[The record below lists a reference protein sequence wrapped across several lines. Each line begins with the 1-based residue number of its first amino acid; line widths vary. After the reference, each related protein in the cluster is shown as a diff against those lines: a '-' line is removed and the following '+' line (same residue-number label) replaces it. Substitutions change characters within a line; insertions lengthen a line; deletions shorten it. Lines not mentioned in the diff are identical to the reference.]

1 MVLAKNPDVLQRH
14 LDGFTAEQELLHT
27 LSAMQAELPAS
38 AQGNAILCTDA
49 VFILDDLTWLAGST
63 AKEEEGVLN
72 NRLSDI
78 CQLENGLLA
87 LCHTLVVVI
96 DTPSQGS
103 GRYDQTREA
112 IARWLLANHGDELWK
127 QSPKLLARAA
137 SNFTFFRAYV
147 RHLTSEGDRIQS
159 ESSFWSAGEQSEELK
174 ACFAG
179 LVSSGDERVREVT
192 VSLLREKTASSSY
205 CGIGFN
211 LWDQIYKSVLESID
225 DK

>member
-1 MVLAKNPDVLQRH
+1 M
-14 LDGFTAEQELLHT
+14 
-27 LSAMQAELPAS
+27 
-38 AQGNAILCTDA
+38 
-49 VFILDDLTWLAGST
+49 
-63 AKEEEGVLN
+63 
-72 NRLSDI
+72 
-78 CQLENGLLA
+78 
-87 LCHTLVVVI
+87 VI

-112 IARWLLANHGDELWK
+112 IARWLLAKHSDELWK

-159 ESSFWSAGEQSEELK
+159 ESLFWSAGEQSEELK
-174 ACFAG
+174 ACFAE

-192 VSLLREKTASSSY
+192 VSLLREKTASSSSS
-205 CGIGFN
+205 CGVGFN
-211 LWDQIYKSVLESID
+211 LWDQIYKSVLERID